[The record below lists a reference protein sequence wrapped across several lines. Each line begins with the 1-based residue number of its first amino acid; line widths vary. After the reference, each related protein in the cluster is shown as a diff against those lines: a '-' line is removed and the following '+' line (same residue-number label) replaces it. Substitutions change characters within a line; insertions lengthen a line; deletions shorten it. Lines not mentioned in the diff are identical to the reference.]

1 MKERFFESLYYNVE
15 ITITDDNGEKLS
27 FEKLSK
33 EDRANILYQI
43 YNNNLQGEIVS
54 EIN

>member
-1 MKERFFESLYYNVE
+1 MKEQFFESLYFDVKIN
-15 ITITDDNGEKLS
+15 ITDDNGEELS

-33 EDRANILYQI
+33 EDKKNILYEI

-54 EIN
+54 EVD